1 MLVLGMASLANAT
14 VINVVKDGV
23 GDNGH
28 TGLSTDPL
36 DFGERIGLK
45 LVLNYNQEWPSSPTY
60 DGYGLSSMDLKLDAG
75 GAGTLEI
82 PTDKLNDAS
91 LGMHGN
97 YSAFGVNDESLPDDD
112 GAADI
117 LDVGGDIDQIT
128 GVASTPI
135 RAGNPTADLVWD
147 ITLVAG
153 NTGGSYTINL
163 ILNGT
168 TQYSVDLL
176 ANGSDTYSGWVN
188 AVEGDLGDL
197 AIHVVPE
204 PATMALLGLGGL
216 CLLRRRK

>member
-1 MLVLGMASLANAT
+1 M
-14 VINVVKDGV
+14 
-23 GDNGH
+23 
-28 TGLSTDPL
+28 
-36 DFGERIGLK
+36 
-45 LVLNYNQEWPSSPTY
+45 
-60 DGYGLSSMDLKLDAG
+60 
-75 GAGTLEI
+75 
-82 PTDKLNDAS
+82 
-91 LGMHGN
+91 
-97 YSAFGVNDESLPDDD
+97 
-112 GAADI
+112 
-117 LDVGGDIDQIT
+117 DVGGDIEQIR